1 MKKILIYDS
10 TIKELESNANISFRD
25 KLDTI
30 KQLDK
35 MKVYAIQMPAAVN
48 TYNCMLI
55 SSIAPSIKNSK
66 LMIDVN
72 LNTKSIDEAVNSL
85 KDNKNAILNICVPTS
100 STLMEYDTGIKEKNI
115 AEKLKNTILYAKDKN
130 ADIQVCLQDISR
142 ANANLL
148 NDIIKQVNDAKIKN
162 ICIEESQGKLQN
174 DEFINCI
181 ETITKQLKNSSSL
194 NLSIKCSDN
203 YGFSLSNALWALNNN
218 FVGVIT
224 SVSGNCSTNI
234 FNLLKAVNE
243 IDTVKLDAS
252 IKHDQFKAE
261 MQKIDWVRIYD
272 SKSQNNKRNAIIKE
286 NTGQEITNI
295 DENSDKETVLKAIK
309 DLGYIVEDY
318 DSDKIYNE
326 VVRIAQKKEIT
337 IKEIDAIIATSAAQV
352 PSTYK
357 LVEFVINTS
366 NLFPSM
372 AYITLEINGVKTS
385 GQSTGTG
392 PIGAAIMAIEDIV
405 QTHYELEDFQ
415 LKNLTKSSDSV
426 GMAIFKLRN
435 KGHVCSGQG
444 VSTDIVSASIRA
456 YLNALNQLV
465 YAQQK

>member
-1 MKKILIYDS
+1 M
-10 TIKELESNANISFRD
+10 
-25 KLDTI
+25 
-30 KQLDK
+30 
-35 MKVYAIQMPAAVN
+35 
-48 TYNCMLI
+48 
-55 SSIAPSIKNSK
+55 
-66 LMIDVN
+66 
-72 LNTKSIDEAVNSL
+72 
-85 KDNKNAILNICVPTS
+85 
-100 STLMEYDTGIKEKNI
+100 
-115 AEKLKNTILYAKDKN
+115 
-130 ADIQVCLQDISR
+130 
-142 ANANLL
+142 
-148 NDIIKQVNDAKIKN
+148 
-162 ICIEESQGKLQN
+162 
-174 DEFINCI
+174 
-181 ETITKQLKNSSSL
+181 
-194 NLSIKCSDN
+194 
-203 YGFSLSNALWALNNN
+203 
-218 FVGVIT
+218 
-224 SVSGNCSTNI
+224 
-234 FNLLKAVNE
+234 
-243 IDTVKLDAS
+243 
-252 IKHDQFKAE
+252 
-261 MQKIDWVRIYD
+261 
-272 SKSQNNKRNAIIKE
+272 
-286 NTGQEITNI
+286 
-295 DENSDKETVLKAIK
+295 LKAIK

>member
-203 YGFSLSNALWALNNN
+203 YGFSLSNAL
-218 FVGVIT
+218 
-224 SVSGNCSTNI
+224 
-234 FNLLKAVNE
+234 
-243 IDTVKLDAS
+243 
-252 IKHDQFKAE
+252 
-261 MQKIDWVRIYD
+261 
-272 SKSQNNKRNAIIKE
+272 
-286 NTGQEITNI
+286 
-295 DENSDKETVLKAIK
+295 
-309 DLGYIVEDY
+309 
-318 DSDKIYNE
+318 
-326 VVRIAQKKEIT
+326 
-337 IKEIDAIIATSAAQV
+337 
-352 PSTYK
+352 
-357 LVEFVINTS
+357 
-366 NLFPSM
+366 
-372 AYITLEINGVKTS
+372 
-385 GQSTGTG
+385 
-392 PIGAAIMAIEDIV
+392 
-405 QTHYELEDFQ
+405 
-415 LKNLTKSSDSV
+415 
-426 GMAIFKLRN
+426 
-435 KGHVCSGQG
+435 
-444 VSTDIVSASIRA
+444 
-456 YLNALNQLV
+456 
-465 YAQQK
+465 